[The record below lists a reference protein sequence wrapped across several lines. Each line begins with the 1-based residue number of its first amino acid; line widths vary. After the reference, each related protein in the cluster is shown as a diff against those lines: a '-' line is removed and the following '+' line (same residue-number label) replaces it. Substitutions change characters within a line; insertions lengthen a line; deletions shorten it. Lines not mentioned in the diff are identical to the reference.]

1 MGHWQEYAKYIC
13 TRWVSYFPQGKLAW
27 NKVRYLSGWSLWFQ
41 FPLHEWLIGKITV
54 SFNLGANGS
63 WMRGYEINGW
73 ELNEWQLILLDISL
87 LPHRSLEVLL
97 HHLSLQDV
105 DVRDNEVRCVMYV
118 NPSCNHDS
126 PHQQQSFIIYLT
138 SVYVTNK
145 DRKIERKARR
155 TTIYTMQ
162 KRSKNQFSKYWM

>member
-1 MGHWQEYAKYIC
+1 MVHWQEYAKYIC
-13 TRWVSYFPQGKLAW
+13 TRWVSYFPQGKLA
-27 NKVRYLSGWSLWFQ
+27 NKVSYLSGWTLWFQ

-87 LPHRSLEVLL
+87 LPPRSLEVLL